1 MKQPNCM
8 LTLCHR
14 IRSRLIFPY
23 RKLFLTVHWSVRVIT
38 NWSVNCQ
45 EQFSRN
51 HGRISWTEQ
60 TWSRIALPNFTK
72 TVNLNLEKPHFQKH
86 NRKTNP
92 ERNRMFAAERYTGTS
107 RKQILWKINSALY
120 SKQLGEHSCS
130 SVLHWILDEATEMH
144 AQKHNR
150 KTNPERNRMIAAER
164 CTGTRPKQILWKI
177 NSAHRI
183 RSMLIFSYRK
193 LYMIVHWSV
202 PYHNG
207 RISCTEQT

>member
-1 MKQPNCM
+1 MLSILNNSQSKVAQVSCTGFWIKQQNCM
-8 LTLCHR
+8 LPLCHR

-144 AQKHNR
+144 ATIISQ
-150 KTNPERNRMIAAER
+150 
-164 CTGTRPKQILWKI
+164 
-177 NSAHRI
+177 NSI
-183 RSMLIFSYRK
+183 QVDFPVQEIVLDSSLISS
-193 LYMIVHWSV
+193 WS
-202 PYHNG
+202 
-207 RISCTEQT
+207 